1 MAGDA
6 NTVVAKI
13 GLDDKGF
20 QDGIGKVQ
28 RSLKL
33 VQSEFAAASTKIG
46 VYGKATETLKLKQ
59 DTLNKQM
66 ELQKQKVAALS
77 KSYEESVQK
86 KGEDAKATENLKI
99 RLNYAQAELNNMERE
114 LGNVN
119 RELQVQSSGWTQ
131 LGAKFDGI
139 GNKMKTVGAGFSNAG
154 KALTTSVTV
163 PIVAAGTGLVKLAS
177 DFQEAN
183 NTIRIGTGAT
193 GEALQGLQNDFKAVY
208 TSVNTNISDA
218 SQVIAD
224 LNTRTGLIG
233 ESLQTL
239 STQMLRLAKITGED
253 INTLIPAS
261 TRMFQDAGIS
271 TEDYG
276 DALDYT
282 FKVSQSTGIGVSRL
296 QELMTK
302 FGGPLRQ
309 MGFDWQT
316 SAAMLGK
323 FEKEGVNTELVLGSL
338 RIALGK
344 MAKEGISEPNKALQ
358 EMITRIK
365 EAGTAGEANTL
376 AMEMFGAKAGPDMAA
391 AIREGRLDLDE
402 LISSIGGSSETI
414 EKAAKDTETIGDK
427 FIILKNKMAVSLEP
441 LGTKLIEA
449 VESAMP
455 SIEKLIDGITGII
468 EKFTS
473 LSPAQQDLVIKF
485 AMVAAAIGPVL
496 SVIGKVITIGGT
508 LFSTFGTISTAIGG
522 LSGATGALGTVFTA
536 LTGPI
541 GIIIAAITGLIAV
554 FVTLY
559 NSNEEF
565 RNTVNTVWNEVKTII
580 SGIIEALKVLFS
592 TFIEFAKQIWDKYGQ
607 DIMNIITVAFNFIAN
622 YIKNS
627 LEVIKNVINI
637 ATNILKG
644 NWQGVWDS
652 IKNITSLVWDNLKN
666 IISTTLNVIKNV
678 INTVLTFI
686 KNIIS
691 TVWNAIK
698 TLTDTTWNAI
708 KTITSTV
715 WESIKNTI
723 SNIIN
728 GIKNLIS
735 TTFNAISSTIS
746 GIWNSIKN
754 TTVTLWNGV
763 KTAIITP
770 VNEAKNTVKS
780 AVDSIYGF
788 FKNLKIPEIKIPKIK
803 LPHFSLSG
811 KFSIDPPSIP
821 KFSVDWYAKGGIFN
835 APSIIGVGEAGS
847 EAVLPID
854 RLDDLMAKAL
864 QKVSGSTNEK
874 NDGGL
879 NITIENFI
887 NNTEKDIEQ
896 LAYELEF
903 YRQRISMGRGGK

>member
-131 LGAKFDGI
+131 LGEKFDGI

-224 LNTRTGLIG
+224 LNTRTGLSG

-541 GIIIAAITGLIAV
+541 GIIIAAIAGLIAV

-607 DIMNIITVAFNFIAN
+607 DIMNIITVAFNFIAD
-622 YIKNS
+622 YIKNT
-627 LEVIKNVINI
+627 LEIIKNVINI

-652 IKNITSLVWDNLKN
+652 IKNITSIVWDNLKN
-666 IISTTLNVIKNV
+666 IISTILNVIKSV
-678 INTVLTFI
+678 INAALTFI

-698 TLTDTTWNAI
+698 TSTDTTWNAI
-708 KTITSTV
+708 KTVTSSV
-715 WESIKNTI
+715 WEAIKNTI

-735 TTFNAISSTIS
+735 TTFNAISSTIT
-746 GIWNSIKN
+746 GIWNTIKN

-763 KTAIITP
+763 KAAIITP

-864 QKVSGSTNEK
+864 QKVSGNTNE
-874 NDGGL
+874 NNNGGL

>member
-139 GNKMKTVGAGFSNAG
+139 GNKMKTVGAGFSNTG
-154 KALTTSVTV
+154 KVLTTTVTA

-224 LNTRTGLIG
+224 LNTRTGLSG

-261 TRMFQDAGIS
+261 TRMFKDAGIS

-455 SIEKLIDGITGII
+455 SIEKLIDGVTGII

-485 AMVAAAIGPVL
+485 ALIAAAIGPVL
-496 SVIGKVITIGGT
+496 SVIGKVITVGGT

-541 GIIIAAITGLIAV
+541 GIIIAAIAGLIAV

-644 NWQGVWDS
+644 NWQGAWDS

-666 IISTTLNVIKNV
+666 IISTTLNVIKSV
-678 INTVLTFI
+678 VNTVLTFI

-708 KTITSTV
+708 KTVTSTV

-754 TTVTLWNGV
+754 TTVTLWNGI

-854 RLDDLMAKAL
+854 RLDDLMARAL

-879 NITIENFI
+879 QITIENFI

>member
-139 GNKMKTVGAGFSNAG
+139 GNKMKTVGAGFSNTG
-154 KALTTSVTV
+154 KVLTTTVTA

-224 LNTRTGLIG
+224 LNTRTGLSG

-522 LSGATGALGTVFTA
+522 LSGATGALGTAFAA
-536 LTGPI
+536 LTGPV
-541 GIIIAAITGLIAV
+541 GIIIAAIAGLIAV

-666 IISTTLNVIKNV
+666 IISTTLNTIKGV
-678 INTVLTFI
+678 VNTVLTFI

-708 KTITSTV
+708 KTVTSTV

-854 RLDDLMAKAL
+854 RLDDLMARAL

>member
-224 LNTRTGLIG
+224 LNTRTGLSG

-376 AMEMFGAKAGPDMAA
+376 AMEMFGAKAGPNMAA

-746 GIWNSIKN
+746 GIWN